1 MTLSIM
7 VTAIMPSRRSV
18 VAALRLLGLRNAGT
32 PLLMASTPVRAAQ
45 PDENARA
52 SSSMSP
58 IVVSGSSQPSWG
70 ISCRSA
76 LATSGRVP
84 CGQLDQAVPTHP
96 QDREDEQVGRHREE
110 RSGLAYPTQ
119 VHRRQHDDH
128 GRRDQNLVTPERGDG
143 GRRVLRGRGDR
154 HCDRE
159 HVVDEQCAGHR
170 DAGVSPRLT
179 VATS

>member
-84 CGQLDQAVPTHP
+84 VASWIRP
-96 QDREDEQVGRHREE
+96 
-110 RSGLAYPTQ
+110 YP
-119 VHRRQHDDH
+119 HI
-128 GRRDQNLVTPERGDG
+128 
-143 GRRVLRGRGDR
+143 
-154 HCDRE
+154 
-159 HVVDEQCAGHR
+159 
-170 DAGVSPRLT
+170 PRI
-179 VATS
+179 AKMNR